1 MNKSIQGFSLV
12 ELMMVVAIVGILA
25 AIALPSYQDHVQKS
39 RRQDAEAALM
49 QFRQVME
56 KFYANRFTYEKAA
69 KDAANTGAPA
79 IFPVSTPLDTAGQ
92 DGATKYYDLAIES
105 ATKTSFKLKAT
116 PTGSQASDACGTL
129 TLQSNGTR
137 GSGGT
142 DCWED

>member
-1 MNKSIQGFSLV
+1 MNKSIKGFSLL
-12 ELMMVVAIVGILA
+12 ELMIVIAIIGILA
-25 AIALPSYQDHVQKS
+25 GIALPSYQDHVQKS

-69 KDAANTGAPA
+69 VSGANTGAPA
-79 IFPVSTPLDTAGQ
+79 IFPVSTPLDSAG
-92 DGATKYYDLAIES
+92 TKYYNLSIVSAS
-105 ATKTSFKLKAT
+105 ATAFKLKAQ
-116 PTGSQASDACGTL
+116 PVGPQANDACGTL

-137 GSGGT
+137 GSGGD